1 MLEYGRV
8 RILLGGDLN
17 VPAEEYLMARY
28 ADRPEAFRAD
38 IAKACHH
45 GSSDFTTG
53 FLDRIRPL
61 ATVISSGDEEPHCH
75 PRADTLGTVGKH
87 SRGERPLIF
96 STELARSA
104 PERITAPQKVREA
117 ILKLADAVVSAAA
130 GATRDT
136 ARGKLVARL
145 EAEIQRSVSM
155 YGLITVRTDGDV
167 ALVAQ
172 RLERERSK
180 TTKWDIYPLERQ
192 PDGSLAYVSRH

>member
-1 MLEYGRV
+1 V
-8 RILLGGDLN
+8 SSS
-17 VPAEEYLMARY
+17 
-28 ADRPEAFRAD
+28 ADED
-38 IAKACHH
+38 
-45 GSSDFTTG
+45 
-53 FLDRIRPL
+53 
-61 ATVISSGDEEPHCH
+61 PHCH